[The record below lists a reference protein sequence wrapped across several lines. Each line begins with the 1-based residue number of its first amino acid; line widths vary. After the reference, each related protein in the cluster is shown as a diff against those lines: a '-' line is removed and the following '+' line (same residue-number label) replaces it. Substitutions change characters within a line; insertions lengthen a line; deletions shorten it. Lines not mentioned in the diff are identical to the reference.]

1 MVSIC
6 DIVLN
11 HTANESEWLLE
22 HPECTYNLV
31 NSPHLRPA
39 YLLDCVLHQLTLEIS
54 EGKWE
59 FSGIP
64 TVITSEDHLS
74 VSIEFLIHN
83 VTCCYNLCSLCSII
97 IVNHTSPDTVYGNLI
112 KVLLD
117 LFSDLFND
125 TLSTA

>member
-1 MVSIC
+1 MVTLFQIVSIC

-11 HTANESEWLLE
+11 HTANESEWLKE

-39 YLLDCVLHQLTLEIS
+39 YLLDALLNQLTVEVS

-64 TVITSEDHLS
+64 TVIDSEEHL
-74 VSIEFLIHN
+74 L
-83 VTCCYNLCSLCSII
+83 
-97 IVNHTSPDTVYGNLI
+97 VNKCFICN
-112 KVLLD
+112 
-117 LFSDLFND
+117 N
-125 TLSTA
+125 